1 MTDLIEQGRNDE
13 STRIIHDMILDGEI
27 EIDDVI
33 KGKYLQKVEQRFV
46 EEGLGLEED
55 YIDASGEG

>member
-33 KGKYLQKVEQRFV
+33 KGKYLQKVEQRLV
-46 EEGLGLEED
+46 KEGLGLEED